1 MFITGIEPKGKTKI
15 TFYIRD
21 EEAEESIFTL
31 TRKKAA
37 ALGLPTDT
45 ESVTGDDHD
54 AALSGEEK
62 VISIP
67 DPQWQEI
74 LSQLR
79 SDALRRC
86 GDLLGRQDYTRA
98 GLAGKLEADGCP
110 KKIREQVLDEL
121 TEAHYLD
128 DRRLAENYIRG
139 HLTDKSKARI
149 RQDLLQKGI
158 SQTDLEEAF
167 DAVSQETDMENQ
179 ELTQIRRLLEKRH
192 YDREQATWEE
202 KQKTMAF
209 LYRRGFS
216 QDMIRRGMEAFIPA
230 DRQDAESASCFS
242 EGDH

>member
-1 MFITGIEPKGKTKI
+1 MVITGIEPKGKTKI

-158 SQTDLEEAF
+158 SPNDLEEAF
-167 DAVSQETDMENQ
+167 ESVSQETDMENQ

-216 QDMIRRGMEAFIPA
+216 QDMIRRGMEA
-230 DRQDAESASCFS
+230 EEC
-242 EGDH
+242 